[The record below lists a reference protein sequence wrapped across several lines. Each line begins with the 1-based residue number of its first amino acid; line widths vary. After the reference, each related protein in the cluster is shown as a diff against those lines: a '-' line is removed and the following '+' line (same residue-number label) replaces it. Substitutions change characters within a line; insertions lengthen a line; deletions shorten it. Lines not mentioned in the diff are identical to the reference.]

1 MKRLAHY
8 KNTSMTELREL
19 IRGEVRFSVLYDILG
34 GDCNDIFTDGEEII
48 ICYSEAP
55 YPVWIWCGDGRSMK
69 NLFAIGEC
77 IKNHFPLS
85 EYNVILDGEII
96 YRLSEIDEYFAS
108 YKVKT
113 ELFAYRLDSM
123 NPLATIA
130 DGVMQ
135 LADMDDLDTL
145 APMWQDSAFEME
157 GYEFPITQCQEE
169 VGYMI
174 WDDRLYIWRDENGEI
189 VAMANK
195 GCIGEFGKVAAVYT
209 EPKHRRKGYA
219 LNLVAGITKLI
230 IDEGLVPVLYTDG
243 GYSASNE
250 CYKKIGYKQVGRLLM
265 VNKKV

>member
-1 MKRLAHY
+1 MKRLTHY

-19 IRGEVRFSVLYDILG
+19 IRGEVRFSVLYNILG
-34 GDCNDIFTDGEEII
+34 GDCNDIFTDNEEII

-55 YPVWIWCGDGRSMK
+55 YPVWVWCGDGRSMK

-77 IKNHFPLS
+77 IKNNFPLS
-85 EYNVILDGEII
+85 EYNVILDTGII
-96 YRLSEIDEYFAS
+96 SRLSETDNYFTD

-113 ELFAYRLDSM
+113 ELFAYRLDNIIPPSQ
-123 NPLATIA
+123 IA
-130 DGVMQ
+130 DGGMQ
-135 LADMDDLDTL
+135 LAEMGDLDTL
-145 APMWQDSAFEME
+145 APMWQASAFEME
-157 GYEFPITQCQEE
+157 GYEFPIAQCREE

-195 GCIGEFGKVAAVYT
+195 GCVGEFGKVAAVYT

-219 LNLVAGITKLI
+219 INLVAGVTKLI
-230 IDEGLVPVLYTDG
+230 MDEGLVPVLYTDG

-250 CYKKIGYKQVGRLLM
+250 CYKKIGYRQVGRLFM
-265 VNKKV
+265 INKKV